1 MSLTGEHPLQLGQ
14 PLQAALQRQTGAKA
28 VLAVGS
34 GKGGVGKTTVS
45 VNLAVA
51 LARAGAAV
59 GLLDADVYG
68 PNVPLMLGVTQL
80 PPLDEGRIVP
90 ATAHGVKIISMA
102 FFLKPDEPVIW
113 RGPMLHGVIK
123 KFLNEVAW
131 GSLDYLIVDLPPGTG
146 DVQLTLSQTIPLTGA
161 VIVTTPQDVALLDVR
176 KAMAMFEKVR
186 VPLIGIIENMSTFV
200 CPSCRTETP
209 IFRRGGGRATAERAK
224 VPLLGEIPLVPSV
237 CEHGDAGTPIV
248 AAEPDSPVARAFT
261 DAARQVADRA
271 RVLTAQGSP
280 RFVGL

>member
-1 MSLTGEHPLQLGQ
+1 MPDESLQLGQ
-14 PLQAALQRQTGAKA
+14 TLNAAVQRSAKPA
-28 VLAVGS
+28 VVLAVGS

-80 PPLDEGRIVP
+80 PPLDGDRIVP
-90 ATAHGVKIISMA
+90 ATAHGVKLISMG

-131 GSLDYLIVDLPPGTG
+131 GPLDYLIVDLPPGTG

-209 IFRRGGGRATAERAK
+209 IFRRGGGRAAAEQAK

-248 AAEPDSPVARAFT
+248 AAEPDSPVAKAFT
-261 DAARQVADRA
+261 AVARQVADRA
-271 RVLTAQGSP
+271 RGLAAQGSP
-280 RFVGL
+280 QFVGL